1 MLKGLGEDCASASRR
16 LLESGTAPLEIVSQH
31 LIPALDAVGDLF
43 EQNKIF
49 LPQLIRSAEAA
60 SFGFDVVR
68 DAIAK
73 SGESQPSSDAVIL
86 ATVKGDI
93 LRFTPELLD
102 VEILFHPFEEQ
113 LNLPSVLV

>member
-1 MLKGLGEDCASASRR
+1 MDIGTAVLKGLGEECAAATRR
-16 LLESGTAPLEIVSQH
+16 LLETVAPLDVVSQH
-31 LIPALDAVGDLF
+31 LIPSLDVVGELF

-68 DAIAK
+68 NSFAQ
-73 SGESQPSSDAVIL
+73 SGDTQPSSDSVIL

-93 LRFTPELLD
+93 HD
-102 VEILFHPFEEQ
+102 IGKNIV
-113 LNLPSVLV
+113 